1 MEFDEPVA
9 ALDSAAS
16 GGPGLGSQLMMVLL
30 GGLSVLPAYLGAV
43 LAHMT
48 DTRIYLWLGIVLALA
63 DLGSVWMVSRR
74 LRHNVKGFGL
84 ALLLAVALNVVLT
97 GVYLVMMDDA
107 LTWSTALRNCAF
119 FFLCPVAGMVVLLVL
134 GLLQRRKRSA
144 PTR

>member
-30 GGLSVLPAYLGAV
+30 GGLSVLPSYLGAV

-48 DTRIYLWLGIVLALA
+48 DTRIYLWLGVVLALA

-119 FFLCPVAGMVVLLVL
+119 FFLCPVAGMVVLLFL